1 MVQFFPQNVTD
12 IISKALATK
21 NHNTQYHQ
29 FLEFNGSFIGGI
41 IFALKG
47 ITSMVP
53 NSLPL
58 YNNEERTLHGKMETF
73 RQCINVNKKSFLSL
87 SQKQ

>member
-12 IISKALATK
+12 IISKALAAK

-41 IFALKG
+41 IFAL
-47 ITSMVP
+47 
-53 NSLPL
+53 
-58 YNNEERTLHGKMETF
+58 
-73 RQCINVNKKSFLSL
+73 
-87 SQKQ
+87 